1 MNALGRSLIVGFA
14 AFLLAAGCVGRRP
27 VVVWGPSPL
36 SQTIEPNGFRVVSV
50 SFTSDT
56 ALENVTLQA
65 SPSLRP
71 YVTITP
77 SSFARIEAGL
87 AKRVRLAMTM
97 PPSAAAGGSF
107 VGWLQIRTGRRV
119 LAPGEVEVKVVA
131 STPEGALESLRVA
144 LEERNAAAYAAQF
157 VLEQQSEQRQIFE
170 RQTDVAL
177 DALARTLKT
186 AERVS
191 LSDDGATAEYRVAL
205 LLGRDRFETTITLG
219 LDARDN
225 IWRVL
230 RF

>member
-14 AFLLAAGCVGRRP
+14 AFVLAAGCVGRRP

-87 AKRVRLAMTM
+87 AKRVRLAVTM
-97 PPSAAAGGSF
+97 PPWVAVGSF

-144 LEERNAAAYAAQF
+144 LEERNAAVYAAQF
-157 VLEQQSEQRQIFE
+157 LLEQQSEQRQIFE